1 MRRCFSYDV
10 TKTALQN
17 TVPINRNAAEDYDL
31 KKTYPIISL
40 DAFYENLTSFTLTD
54 AEAMQY
60 MTFAAKMARIRF
72 ESDAEMLSLKADF
85 QCALAFI
92 GKLEEVDVKGQ
103 EPLGN
108 VLEYYGGNSHKM
120 RSASEL
126 DQITQ
131 ENYKSKF
138 LDVNKHARR
147 NGTYAVYP
155 MTSIPNADG
164 E

>member
-1 MRRCFSYDV
+1 MFLANKFKATPMMRRCFSYDV

-72 ESDAEMLSLKADF
+72 ESDAEMLSLVELENGAIARDAATIFESPNTGSRKPTNLQFAI
-85 QCALAFI
+85 QC
-92 GKLEEVDVKGQ
+92 
-103 EPLGN
+103 
-108 VLEYYGGNSHKM
+108 
-120 RSASEL
+120 
-126 DQITQ
+126 
-131 ENYKSKF
+131 
-138 LDVNKHARR
+138 
-147 NGTYAVYP
+147 
-155 MTSIPNADG
+155 
-164 E
+164 

>member
-108 VLEYYGGNSHKM
+108 VQHRNWITSRRKITSKSFWKSTSTPEET
-120 RSASEL
+120 EL
-126 DQITQ
+126 TP
-131 ENYKSKF
+131 ST
-138 LDVNKHARR
+138 L
-147 NGTYAVYP
+147 
-155 MTSIPNADG
+155 
-164 E
+164 

>member
-1 MRRCFSYDV
+1 MLRSMRCGFSYDLS
-10 TKTALQN
+10 KTALQN
-17 TVPINRNAAEDYDL
+17 TVPIKRDAAEDYDL
-31 KKTYPIISL
+31 KKTYPAISL

-72 ESDAEMLSLKADF
+72 ASDAEMLSLKADF

-108 VLEYYGGNSHKM
+108 VLEYYGGNGLKM
-120 RSASEL
+120 RSSAEL
-126 DQITQ
+126 DQI
-131 ENYKSKF
+131 
-138 LDVNKHARR
+138 V
-147 NGTYAVYP
+147 
-155 MTSIPNADG
+155 
-164 E
+164 